1 VAREGGLED
10 ALPAAGGAEGVDRKV
25 EGLVVL
31 ERLAGVRLRVR
42 DRVRVRVS
50 VRVRVRVSV
59 RVRVRL
65 RVRVRVHVV
74 ARLGAEERIEHPNP
88 DPPRNP

>member
-1 VAREGGLED
+1 MVGGLAREGGLED

-42 DRVRVRVS
+42 DRVRVS
-50 VRVRVRVSV
+50 VRVRVRVTV
-59 RVRVRL
+59 

-74 ARLGAEERIEHPNP
+74 ARLSAEERIEHPNP